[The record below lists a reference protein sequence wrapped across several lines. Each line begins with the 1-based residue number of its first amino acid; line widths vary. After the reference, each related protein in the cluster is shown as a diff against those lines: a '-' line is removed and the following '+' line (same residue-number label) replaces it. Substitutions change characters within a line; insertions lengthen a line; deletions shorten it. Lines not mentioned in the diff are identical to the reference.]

1 MIRSLRAFVWL
12 RWRLVLNSVRGGRR
26 RDTLEQISRVL
37 SMALPFI
44 IVALAFGSVVAIA
57 VVGFISGRALAA
69 GAIRPDTA
77 LSVARGVLVALT
89 VALVIFSVTSPIQG
103 SLTQYT
109 RLLLLPISRRTL
121 HIVEVSA
128 SLVDPWIAFL
138 APGLLLFA
146 VGLSVGGA
154 AVAGAW
160 AALAAVLFLGLLA
173 AMAALI
179 GFLVAW
185 LLRDRRRSEWFTLV
199 FVIGMSAVAFVP
211 LMMAERSA
219 QDRREARRNGQ
230 PRGSRSVQAFDQS
243 LPVWTRAVP
252 SELYARTVRAG
263 LEGRHAAAMIAV
275 AGLAAEAALLFAAS
289 SVVHGRLIGSTTVSG
304 RRRRGEIVPVS
315 AIRLPGLSEA
325 VSAVAVAQ
333 ARTAMRSVRG
343 RLLVFMSG
351 PTLALLVFF
360 FRRFD
365 DVTVFRRLGEYGFVL
380 AGVSMIMAIL
390 SAQSF
395 TMNLFGSD
403 KAGLTL
409 QFLSPVS
416 DAELARGKILGVG
429 AVLAAAAA
437 LAVVSAVVVAP
448 GGSVGLWIA
457 AILGT
462 AAVYLMISPVAVW
475 MSALFPVA
483 SDLNRA
489 GQGGNPHG
497 LAAFAGIVALALAG
511 GLTTGLFWTVTWGFS
526 RPDLTLPAMAVW
538 LAVVAAVAH
547 PLVVLA
553 SRAISLRSE
562 NLAMVAQGK

>member
-1 MIRSLRAFVWL
+1 
-12 RWRLVLNSVRGGRR
+12 
-26 RDTLEQISRVL
+26 
-37 SMALPFI
+37 
-44 IVALAFGSVVAIA
+44 
-57 VVGFISGRALAA
+57 
-69 GAIRPDTA
+69 
-77 LSVARGVLVALT
+77 
-89 VALVIFSVTSPIQG
+89 
-103 SLTQYT
+103 
-109 RLLLLPISRRTL
+109 
-121 HIVEVSA
+121 
-128 SLVDPWIAFL
+128 
-138 APGLLLFA
+138 
-146 VGLSVGGA
+146 
-154 AVAGAW
+154 
-160 AALAAVLFLGLLA
+160 
-173 AMAALI
+173 
-179 GFLVAW
+179 
-185 LLRDRRRSEWFTLV
+185 
-199 FVIGMSAVAFVP
+199 
-211 LMMAERSA
+211 
-219 QDRREARRNGQ
+219 
-230 PRGSRSVQAFDQS
+230 
-243 LPVWTRAVP
+243 
-252 SELYARTVRAG
+252 
-263 LEGRHAAAMIAV
+263 MIAV

-325 VSAVAVAQ
+325 VSAVAIAQ

-547 PLVVLA
+547 RLVVLA
-553 SRAISLRSE
+553 SRAISLRRE

>member
-230 PRGSRSVQAFDQS
+230 PRASRSVQAFDHS

-252 SELYARTVRAG
+252 SELYARAVRSG

-547 PLVVLA
+547 RLVVLA
-553 SRAISLRSE
+553 SRAISLRRE